1 MLMCQRW
8 REEMHSLVKKLKE
21 EAAKFDKRVVA
32 SLRNRY
38 DFCATDTREVLL
50 AAAKRIEELEAKL

>member
-1 MLMCQRW
+1 
-8 REEMHSLVKKLKE
+8 MHSLVKKLKE